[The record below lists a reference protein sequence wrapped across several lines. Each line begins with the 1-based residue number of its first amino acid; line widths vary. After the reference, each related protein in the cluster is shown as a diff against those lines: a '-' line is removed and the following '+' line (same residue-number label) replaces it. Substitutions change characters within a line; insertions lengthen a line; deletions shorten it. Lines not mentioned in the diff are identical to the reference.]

1 MATRKPSLPAG
12 ATPADL
18 PHALATLAQR
28 APAAGEAGGKVRLEA
43 ALREAALLAPSA
55 KKATT
60 KKATIR
66 ARMWPEG
73 STRTTFSSIRLRP
86 PFTSAS
92 AKLRPR
98 VALR

>member
-60 KKATIR
+60 IACRRR
-66 ARMWPEG
+66 APRHPGARWTP
-73 STRTTFSSIRLRP
+73 RHRLIP
-86 PFTSAS
+86 GW
-92 AKLRPR
+92 
-98 VALR
+98 